1 LTYILYCTIFSVY
14 FKYFCI
20 IYYNLIKIFFDSLR
34 HNSNTFWNRSY
45 SIEKSFF
52 RRYFTMSDLQASN
65 CGCNQPTNCD
75 NGCGFGGFGNWI
87 WILLLLCCCGNG
99 NGNGGCGISNFGGG
113 CGCGESNGCG
123 SWIWI
128 LLLLCCCGNGNG
140 GCGCG
145 NNNGC
150 GCC

>member
-99 NGNGGCGISNFGGG
+99 GFNFG
-113 CGCGESNGCG
+113 CGCGGNSCGNSCGIGFGCDF
-123 SWIWI
+123 IWI
-128 LLLLCCCGNGNG
+128 LILLCCCGNGNS
-140 GCGCG
+140 CF
-145 NNNGC
+145 
-150 GCC
+150 CC